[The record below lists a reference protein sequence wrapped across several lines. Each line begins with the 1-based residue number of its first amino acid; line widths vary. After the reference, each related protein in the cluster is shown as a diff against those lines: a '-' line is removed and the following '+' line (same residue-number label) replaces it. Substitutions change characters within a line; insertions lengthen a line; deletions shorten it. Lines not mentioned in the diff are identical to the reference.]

1 MQIWRTS
8 RPAQVYVPEREASE
22 ASRIL
27 LWLHVLAIESIDTVS
42 TLGFHR
48 VVVCLS
54 ATKKNI

>member
-8 RPAQVYVPEREASE
+8 RPARVYVRESEASQ

-27 LWLHVLAIESIDTVS
+27 LRLHVLAIESIDTVS

-54 ATKKNI
+54 ATKKKI